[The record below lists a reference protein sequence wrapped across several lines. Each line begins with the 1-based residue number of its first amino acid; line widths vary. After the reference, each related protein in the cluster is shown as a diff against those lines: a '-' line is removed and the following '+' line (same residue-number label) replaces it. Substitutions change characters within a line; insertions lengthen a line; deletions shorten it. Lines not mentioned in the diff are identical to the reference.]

1 LNILTHLQAGNVT
14 RFIST
19 IALVS
24 AIALTFGTADAQTT
38 ITAADIELQLAP
50 GNTLTNRE
58 DRSTDSINI
67 GTPGATFWD
76 FSALTSDTAQT
87 LTSITA
93 SSTPHIADF
102 PTATHAF
109 AMIVNFGGITGPV
122 YQYLRLGTD
131 FENLGNMGSVT
142 MPFFGTLALKTT
154 NVPAE
159 IVYGLPCTFGKS
171 WTVAYTSTQ
180 VISLGEIQISTSVE
194 THDVRY
200 LVDAYGPMT
209 LPGSYGTHQA
219 LRIRKIDTIQKD
231 QDPPYTALSYA
242 FLAKNGAQVQ
252 VTLCDTLLQSGWVS
266 TACGALTWSAAVN
279 DSIFVVAPPIAVTG
293 SAQNVTG
300 SGAELTARIWPY
312 GATTAVKFVY
322 GATTAYGG
330 TTAEQT
336 VDSAITS
343 TFVTQAVSGL
353 APNTLYHFKVIGTNS
368 AGTTSGADSTF
379 STPVVAP
386 TATTLIAD
394 SVTSSMVKLTGS
406 VNANNASTTV
416 KFEYGTTIAYGDSID
431 AAESPVNGLSPVG
444 VSANLTGLLPNTI
457 YHFRVVAVSAGGR
470 TNGADS
476 TFMTP
481 AALPTLATLS
491 ADSVTGTTAKLQ
503 GSVNPN
509 NASTVVRF
517 HYGTTTAYGD
527 SIDAAESPV
536 NGLSPVGVSA
546 NLTGLLPN
554 TIYHFRVVAVSA
566 GGRTNGADSTF
577 TTLAVLPAVATLS
590 ADSVTGTTARLTGSV
605 NPNNA
610 STVVRFHYGTTAAYG
625 GSIDAVESPV
635 SGVDPVSVSAHLTG
649 LVPSTVYHFR
659 VVAENAGGI
668 SYGVDS
674 TFTTLIVA
682 PSAPSLAYPANHAA
696 DQPTSL
702 ALTWYPATTAA
713 SYRLQVSADSTF
725 VTGFVVN
732 DTSLTDTSRT
742 VDGLANNIKYYWRVA
757 AENVGGI
764 GEWSERWDFVT
775 IVPLPDQVVLVGP
788 PDQSIVTAD
797 TVICVW
803 GSARPNVTQYRF
815 ELASDSLFNSV
826 IVDSTFSDT
835 TLIVRSLANS
845 SAYWWRVRAE
855 NVAGPGA
862 FSTAWKFQVIIT
874 GVDDENGLPTEFVV
888 RQNYPNP
895 FNPTT
900 TIKFGLP
907 VEAHVTV
914 KVYNAIGQEVLTVV
928 DELKSA
934 GYYRVTVDA
943 SKLPTG
949 MYFYRVQMGDY
960 SVAKKMLLIK

>member
-517 HYGTTTAYGD
+517 HYGTTAAYGD
-527 SIDAAESPV
+527 
-536 NGLSPVGVSA
+536 
-546 NLTGLLPN
+546 
-554 TIYHFRVVAVSA
+554 
-566 GGRTNGADSTF
+566 
-577 TTLAVLPAVATLS
+577 
-590 ADSVTGTTARLTGSV
+590 
-605 NPNNA
+605 
-610 STVVRFHYGTTAAYG
+610 
-625 GSIDAVESPV
+625 SIDAVESPV

-702 ALTWYPATTAA
+702 ALTWYPAATAA